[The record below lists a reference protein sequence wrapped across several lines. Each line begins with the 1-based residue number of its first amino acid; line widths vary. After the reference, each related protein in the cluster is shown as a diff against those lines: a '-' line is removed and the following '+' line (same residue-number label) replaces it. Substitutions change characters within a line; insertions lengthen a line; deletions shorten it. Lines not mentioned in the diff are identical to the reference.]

1 VLRYYFARFLVF
13 LVIFAIL
20 LAAAGVLGF
29 LD

>member
-1 VLRYYFARFLVF
+1 VLSYYFARSLVF